1 MLHQPVTQAQLVI
14 PDKPSIDFSGPCL
27 LCQEHMDEMRWQ
39 FVEDDLSLSRESLCR
54 LGMGFSPNSGAY
66 TFPMRDHE
74 GQVVGVRLRYP
85 NGKKMSARGSKN
97 ALFYESCPDYGLV
110 LITEGPTDTAAV
122 LGLGFPAIGR
132 PSCNG
137 GRTYLHSML
146 CWKHD
151 VVIVSDNDKAGRE
164 GSAGLAK
171 VLKSKTKNIRIFTPP
186 KGKDIKDWITVHGAN
201 RSMVEY
207 SIKQAKQA

>member
-1 MLHQPVTQAQLVI
+1 
-14 PDKPSIDFSGPCL
+14 
-27 LCQEHMDEMRWQ
+27 MDEMRWQ

-110 LITEGPTDTAAV
+110 LITEGPTD
-122 LGLGFPAIGR
+122 
-132 PSCNG
+132 
-137 GRTYLHSML
+137 
-146 CWKHD
+146 
-151 VVIVSDNDKAGRE
+151 
-164 GSAGLAK
+164 
-171 VLKSKTKNIRIFTPP
+171 NIRIFTPP